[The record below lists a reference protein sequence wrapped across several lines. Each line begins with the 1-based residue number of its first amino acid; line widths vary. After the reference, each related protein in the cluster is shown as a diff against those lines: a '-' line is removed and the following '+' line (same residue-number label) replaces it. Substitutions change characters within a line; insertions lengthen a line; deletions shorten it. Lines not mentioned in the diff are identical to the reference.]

1 MPIFGLVDMFQEL
14 QTEYFQ
20 FGLHLY
26 IVSQFHLK
34 LNSLNLLANLHIY
47 VIQATRH
54 RPFQIVTYKMKFS
67 DVAHKG

>member
-1 MPIFGLVDMFQEL
+1 MFQAL

-20 FGLHLY
+20 FALHLN

-34 LNSLNLLANLHIY
+34 LNSCNLLANLHFY
-47 VIQATRH
+47 DIQATRR
-54 RPFQIVTYKMKFS
+54 RPFQIVSYKMKFC